1 MTNFV
6 LPKFDMSFDEWIKF
20 IFDHPV
26 SEDIHSLWYF
36 DNQLTEFWDEWTI
49 GEKGNFEKQL
59 EYAINLFQEPM
70 FLLMAYSPEQ
80 INQGF
85 WFLLNGVS
93 GFGLAD
99 LLWKTELPWSLREQ
113 CIISMAMPFH
123 SIFVEIP
130 EQDSCNMWWDLLR
143 NFQENRDPK
152 VVDAM
157 FRAMTE
163 ILQSSVLACQVSA
176 LHGFG
181 HIEHVAKR
189 KVIGDY
195 LDHNATLDKETRDY
209 ALAAVKG
216 EIL

>member
-26 SEDIHSLWYF
+26 SEDIDSLWYF

-49 GEKGNFEKQL
+49 GEKGNLEKQL

-99 LLWKTELPWSLREQ
+99 LLWKTELPCFFREQ

-130 EQDSCNMWWDLLR
+130 EQDFCNMWWDLLR

-157 FRAMTE
+157 FRAMTI
-163 ILQSSVLACQVSA
+163 ILFQVFCTGMSSERFAWVRSYRTCC
-176 LHGFG
+176 
-181 HIEHVAKR
+181 
-189 KVIGDY
+189 
-195 LDHNATLDKETRDY
+195 
-209 ALAAVKG
+209 
-216 EIL
+216 